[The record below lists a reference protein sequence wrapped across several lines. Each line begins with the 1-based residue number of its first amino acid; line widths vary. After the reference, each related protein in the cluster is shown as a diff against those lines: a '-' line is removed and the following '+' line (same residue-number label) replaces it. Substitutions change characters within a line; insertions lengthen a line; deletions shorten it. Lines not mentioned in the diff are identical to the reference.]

1 METITNAV
9 SAATNAASNLIY
21 GDQTKA
27 DEAVETTKNNETA
40 GKEPISGVE
49 GKGTKS
55 DPFDQGNDSA
65 APLATAND
73 KTTFLDYKNNETGGK
88 EPISGAQGLGTA
100 KEPFDQG
107 NDGKA
112 TVMDKSTGSE
122 PFLKLDPDTKPM
134 TDSPAGGPTGGDPKI
149 YSDTPDATY
158 TGMKIVPLNPD
169 AKTSNTGATPASTT
183 TETTG
188 TTGITDKAGVSDQV
202 WKDTPIDDISRSGAP
217 GSGPKGPAHVTPAAP
232 DSTATTSTTTA
243 DSAIKTSAPD
253 TVTASS
259 DKYARSS
266 SLTNPT
272 DSLRD
277 TPEWTSTGVSP
288 SGGEHLDAA
297 KKAEAA
303 TKTTDPSSSTTT
315 TGDSKTGIAEDKT
328 ARKSESGKS
337 PELSTTTSN
346 DEKSGKMSHLKE
358 KMKNKL
364 HIGSKDK

>member
-1 METITNAV
+1 
-9 SAATNAASNLIY
+9 
-21 GDQTKA
+21 
-27 DEAVETTKNNETA
+27 
-40 GKEPISGVE
+40 
-49 GKGTKS
+49 
-55 DPFDQGNDSA
+55 
-65 APLATAND
+65 
-73 KTTFLDYKNNETGGK
+73 
-88 EPISGAQGLGTA
+88 
-100 KEPFDQG
+100 
-107 NDGKA
+107 
-112 TVMDKSTGSE
+112 MDKSTGSE

-134 TDSPAGGPTGGDPKI
+134 TDSPAGAPTGGDPKI

-169 AKTSNTGATPASTT
+169 AKTSNTSATPASTT
-183 TETTG
+183 TETTA
-188 TTGITDKAGVSDQV
+188 ITDKAGVSDQV
-202 WKDTPIDDISRSGAP
+202 WKDTPLDDISRSGAP

-232 DSTATTSTTTA
+232 DSTATTSTATTTA

-253 TVTASS
+253 SVTASS
-259 DKYARSS
+259 DKYAKSS

-288 SGGEHLDAA
+288 NGGEHLEEA
-297 KKAEAA
+297 KKAEATKA
-303 TKTTDPSSSTTT
+303 EVTKTTDSSSPATATAT
-315 TGDSKTGIAEDKT
+315 ASDSKTGTWMQKTRSVMGGADGVAGIAEDKT

-346 DEKSGKMSHLKE
+346 DEKNGKMSHLKE

>member
-1 METITNAV
+1 
-9 SAATNAASNLIY
+9 
-21 GDQTKA
+21 
-27 DEAVETTKNNETA
+27 
-40 GKEPISGVE
+40 
-49 GKGTKS
+49 
-55 DPFDQGNDSA
+55 
-65 APLATAND
+65 
-73 KTTFLDYKNNETGGK
+73 
-88 EPISGAQGLGTA
+88 
-100 KEPFDQG
+100 
-107 NDGKA
+107 
-112 TVMDKSTGSE
+112 MDKSTGSE

-315 TGDSKTGIAEDKT
+315 TGDSKTGTWMQKTRNVMGGADGVAGIAEDKT